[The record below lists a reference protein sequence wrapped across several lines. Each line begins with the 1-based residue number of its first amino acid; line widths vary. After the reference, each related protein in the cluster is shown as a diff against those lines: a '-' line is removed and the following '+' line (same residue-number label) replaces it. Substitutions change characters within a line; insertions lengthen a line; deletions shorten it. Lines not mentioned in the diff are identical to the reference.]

1 MAKKTTGGNKSG
13 KSGQSTNRGS
23 EKNSGKKSYQPT
35 RDRTSKPPA
44 KK

>member
-13 KSGQSTNRGS
+13 KSGQSTNRNSG
-23 EKNSGKKSYQPT
+23 NSGKKSYQPT
-35 RDRTSKPPA
+35 TDNTTKPPQ